1 MKTIRLFGWLS
12 LLAMVACG
20 RIEGA
25 PSKAAQ
31 NPVHSVTLPAP
42 AGMDDGDKLPARIS
56 EYVFL
61 HHARYENIPVHAM
74 AGVKSCPE

>member
-12 LLAMVACG
+12 LLSMAACG

-25 PSKAAQ
+25 PSEVVQ
-31 NPVHSVTLPAP
+31 NPDRSVTLPAP
-42 AGMDDGDKLPARIS
+42 AVMDGSGKLPVRIS

-61 HHARYENIPVHAM
+61 HHARYENIPAHAM